1 MKRNIFLVVDDDEE
15 QRELLRDVL
24 EDFYSEERVIC
35 ATNGKEGLEKFEE
48 NLFSVK
54 LVITDINMPEMNGI
68 DFTKMV
74 KAASPETPVILASG
88 EPKQD
93 ENQADAFL
101 PKPFNLRQLIQI
113 IRKLTGQ

>member
-1 MKRNIFLVVDDDEE
+1 
-15 QRELLRDVL
+15 
-24 EDFYSEERVIC
+24 
-35 ATNGKEGLEKFEE
+35 
-48 NLFSVK
+48 
-54 LVITDINMPEMNGI
+54 MPEMNGI